1 MDKTSVIRK
10 LNRVKRKRVATRRPV
25 ISKTEN
31 DLLFN
36 DIQLREAELRDAEKD
51 LEKFKLEINLATRII
66 RAILQNDKLSSLV
79 PLEMRGDL
87 ERFAEI
93 YI

>member
-25 ISKTEN
+25 ISKTEK

-51 LEKFKLEINLATRII
+51 LGKFKLEINLATRII
-66 RAILQNDKLSSLV
+66 RAILQNDKLSVSC
-79 PLEMRGDL
+79 PWK
-87 ERFAEI
+87 
-93 YI
+93 